1 MKAKRSGRPCQESAA
16 QVVTTTDA
24 DSTAR
29 PRPVSLL
36 GPRLL
41 HDLSRNGYRVTTTCV
56 ACGAPLVD
64 ARSVARQLG
73 PVCASRSVTR

>member
-16 QVVTTTDA
+16 QVVTTTGCN
-24 DSTAR
+24 STAR
-29 PRPVSLL
+29 PRPVSLI
-36 GPRLL
+36 GPALL
-41 HDLSRNGYRVTTTCV
+41 HDLVRHGYKVSTTCL

-73 PVCASRSVTR
+73 PVCATRGVA